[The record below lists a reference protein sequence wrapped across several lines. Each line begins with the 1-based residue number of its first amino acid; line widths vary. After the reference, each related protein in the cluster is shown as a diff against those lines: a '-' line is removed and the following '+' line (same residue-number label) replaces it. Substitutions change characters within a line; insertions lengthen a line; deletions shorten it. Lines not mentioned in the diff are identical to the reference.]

1 MLKVCFIVSSLCNEG
16 PVNVMY
22 NIIRYMDFSAFEV
35 SIITLIPE
43 KKTSRL
49 QDFERLPI
57 QIFRLSP
64 DKNPKTNPVALY
76 KKVKHCLSEIEPH
89 ILHAHCPLSLYL
101 LYFLPKKY
109 QKVYTI
115 HIYPGKQQEVLYG
128 KFKGKVVIALNN
140 FVTRRLDLPIG
151 CAESVGELYKAN
163 KGWDIPCIPNGCSL
177 PLWQR
182 DDNERQ
188 RIRRDLGLRD
198 DIRYFIFIG
207 RFSAEK
213 KPEFLAEVFNN
224 CPRKDIGIIMLGDGP
239 LRENLL
245 RFADERVLL
254 PGFKTNVYDYLIAS
268 DFYISA
274 SDVEGLANTL
284 LESMS
289 VGLPMLL
296 SDIPSHREVMR
307 RIPQEAAFIYNNSDA
322 QDVYLHI
329 ERLLSIDYH
338 KASEAIRQ
346 TFSGYYT
353 ARRMSSDYQK
363 AYTGLFSKRSK
374 Q

>member
-1 MLKVCFIVSSLCNEG
+1 
-16 PVNVMY
+16 
-22 NIIRYMDFSAFEV
+22 
-35 SIITLIPE
+35 
-43 KKTSRL
+43 
-49 QDFERLPI
+49 
-57 QIFRLSP
+57 
-64 DKNPKTNPVALY
+64 
-76 KKVKHCLSEIEPH
+76 
-89 ILHAHCPLSLYL
+89 
-101 LYFLPKKY
+101 
-109 QKVYTI
+109 
-115 HIYPGKQQEVLYG
+115 
-128 KFKGKVVIALNN
+128 
-140 FVTRRLDLPIG
+140 
-151 CAESVGELYKAN
+151 
-163 KGWDIPCIPNGCSL
+163 
-177 PLWQR
+177 
-182 DDNERQ
+182 
-188 RIRRDLGLRD
+188 
-198 DIRYFIFIG
+198 
-207 RFSAEK
+207 
-213 KPEFLAEVFNN
+213 
-224 CPRKDIGIIMLGDGP
+224 MLGDGP

-363 AYTGLFSKRSK
+363 AYTGLFSKRLK